1 VLRRFVVDRN
11 IWHFVW
17 YGGVAGEGLRLG
29 LYLGSPSKNVRSILS
44 SLAIYGPGRSNAL
57 TSARATLVALQAR
70 LRRPHRAGQDGRVRR
85 LRWPIPASGYRRGPS
100 FAGLR
105 PLRWLSRR
113 PTTGEGVCSEQEH
126 DYHGDS
132 RGGDNRASYC
142 ATAVPSL
149 RPQAGAFGVRPSRV
163 RLERIHNQ

>member
-1 VLRRFVVDRN
+1 MV
-11 IWHFVW
+11 
-17 YGGVAGEGLRLG
+17 GLRAKVLG
-29 LYLGSPSKNVRSILS
+29 WGCTWVPDQRACALSCS

-57 TSARATLVALQAR
+57 TSARARLVALQAR